1 MSEPFVDAS
10 EPAPLAARRLV
21 WLPLL
26 LLGLAWGAV
35 VPVLSAQALLS
46 TMAFLG
52 EQPSAA
58 DHLEQHRLFG
68 HVLAL
73 SAGLVLV
80 GLALSVWGRS
90 TGGGWVFA
98 LLVVPTAVL
107 ALLWLGTLP
116 KPSVPVPARS
126 ASHQGACQEY
136 SGGDTRCPG
145 G

>member
-1 MSEPFVDAS
+1 M
-10 EPAPLAARRLV
+10 PAPSPDPPGPASLTVRRLV

-26 LLGLAWGAV
+26 LLGLAWGVV
-35 VPVLSAQALLS
+35 VPVLTAQALL
-46 TMAFLG
+46 TTAAFFG

-73 SAGLVLV
+73 SAGLVV
-80 GLALSVWGRS
+80 GGLALSVWGRS

-98 LLVVPTAVL
+98 VLGVPTLVL
-107 ALLWLGTLP
+107 ALLWVGTVP
-116 KPSVPVPARS
+116 RPVPPVPARS
-126 ASHQGACQEY
+126 ATQQGACQEY
-136 SGGDTRCPG
+136 SGGGTRCPG